1 MRKSQPPKHL
11 SREAGNWWNRIVSE
25 YCLDDQAG
33 KLLLQTAM
41 ESFDG
46 MREAQAAVAADGAV
60 IRDRF
65 EQLQPHP
72 MLRVETS
79 SRAQMLTA
87 LRALHLDIEP
97 LRDAPGRPPGT

>member
-1 MRKSQPPKHL
+1 MKKLEPPPHL
-11 SREAGNWWNRIVSE
+11 SREGKKWWQLITTE
-25 YCLDDQAG
+25 YRLDDQAG

-41 ESFDG
+41 ESFDR
-46 MREAQAAVAADGAV
+46 MREAQAAIDADGAL

-79 SRAQMLTA
+79 SRAQMLAA
-87 LRALHLDIEP
+87 LKALHLDIEP
-97 LRDAPGRPPGT
+97 LRDSAGRPPGT